1 VNAAIAKITLE
12 AQEPTGRPN
21 SPHTASQADDK
32 SKTTS
37 KLPTKTGISTTPAAP
52 EEPKLPQP
60 SLSQDMLAFARQ
72 ELSTWPVYINNRIT
86 TAAAPRCSD
95 RPRLL
100 AAEALLLETYR
111 SVVETLQG
119 AFRFVQGLLA
129 RA

>member
-1 VNAAIAKITLE
+1 
-12 AQEPTGRPN
+12 
-21 SPHTASQADDK
+21 
-32 SKTTS
+32 
-37 KLPTKTGISTTPAAP
+37 
-52 EEPKLPQP
+52 
-60 SLSQDMLAFARQ
+60 MLAFARQ

-129 RA
+129 RARASLCAFTRVLLQDNGTQS